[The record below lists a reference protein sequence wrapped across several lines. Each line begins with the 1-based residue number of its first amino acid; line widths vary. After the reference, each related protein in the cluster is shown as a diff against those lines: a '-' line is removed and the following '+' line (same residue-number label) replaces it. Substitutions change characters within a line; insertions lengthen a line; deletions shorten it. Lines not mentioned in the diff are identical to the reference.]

1 MAGLSLRV
9 GGFGG
14 VGSTDSP
21 SYGSSTSYDSVT
33 AQAFG
38 PGVTM
43 PSGSVKH
50 SLHPSQPV
58 GAACTAGVVAVVLLV
73 LVRRS
78 LPR

>member
-1 MAGLSLRV
+1 MAGLALRV

-14 VGSTDSP
+14 VGSTDDASF
-21 SYGSSTSYDSVT
+21 GTQQSYDSVT

-43 PSGSVKH
+43 PTQSVA
-50 SLHPSQPV
+50 SALHPAQPV
-58 GAACTAGVVAVVLLV
+58 GAAVWTGVAAVALLV
-73 LVRRS
+73 IIRRS